1 MYIPAHFAETDAA
14 EVAGLMDAFPLAVL
28 VVQTAEGL
36 VANHLPLLREGEG
49 LLIGHIAKA
58 NRLHELVG
66 DGAEALAIFRG
77 EEAFV
82 SPNWYPTKAA
92 HHRHVPTW
100 NYQVVHVAGRLRFQ
114 TDDKAKRK
122 AVGLLTRKMEA
133 EVNGAA
139 GWRMADAPRDYLDTM
154 LTAIVG
160 LTLEI
165 TGIAAKTKVGQNRE
179 AVDYAALREK
189 MTERGKPGLAA
200 RMKRMRS
207 D

>member
-14 EVAGLMDAFPLAVL
+14 EVAGLMDANPLAVL

-58 NRLHELVG
+58 NRLHELVA

-77 EEAFV
+77 EEAFI
-82 SPNWYPTKAA
+82 SPNWYPTKAE

-122 AVGLLTRKMEA
+122 AVGLLTRKMEG

-165 TGIAAKTKVGQNRE
+165 TGIAAKSKVGQNR
-179 AVDYAALREK
+179 AATDYAALREK
-189 MTERGKPGLAA
+189 MTERGKPELAA
-200 RMKRMRS
+200 RMKRFRP